1 MLVSHQQDN
10 SSLKRVVTLT
20 NTQASHKLYT
30 GLEGELTFVT
40 DAKHLYVHDGTTVG
54 GINVMGDPAL
64 EIAKGNIPGH
74 SHINKFG
81 RNVAAANGEE
91 IWDGSAV
98 YVFPAT
104 ALMTS
109 ISQTTDQVAMRGKTI
124 EVQGLDASWDAVTQT
139 ATLNASATTTVV
151 TLATPLIRCYR
162 MIITANVKSDQDIRV
177 HNAAESQDYAI
188 ILAGNNQTLMAIY
201 TIPNGKTGY
210 LNNIYA
216 TVNSGGGA
224 PTTLTVEH
232 WKKDNDNN
240 YAEQIS
246 HVMGISAD
254 VDAYGHYH
262 HPFKPPIK
270 YTQKTDVF
278 CRAASSDAVDVSAG
292 FDITLVDN

>member
-1 MLVSHQQDN
+1 MTQRLFQRIV
-10 SSLKRVVTLT
+10 LAT
-20 NTQASHKLYT
+20 NLDASQSVYT
-30 GLEGELTFVT
+30 GLQGELTYST
-40 DAKHLYVHDGTTVG
+40 DNKQVYIHDGITQG
-54 GINVMGDPAL
+54 GFNIMADPAL
-64 EIAKGNIPGH
+64 EIARGRVPGL

-81 RNVAAANGEE
+81 RNASAANGEE

-109 ISQTTDQVAMRGKTI
+109 ISQTTDQAAMRGQTV

-139 ATLNASATTTVV
+139 ATLDASDTTTVV
-151 TLATPLIRCYR
+151 TLTTALIRCHR
-162 MIITANVKSDQDIRV
+162 MRVTANVIADQDIRV
-177 HNAAESQDYAI
+177 HNAGESQDYAI

-210 LNNIYA
+210 LNNVYA
-216 TVNSGGGA
+216 TVNPGGGA
-224 PTTLTVEH
+224 PVTLTIGH
-232 WKKDNDNN
+232 WEKDNDNSH
-240 YAEQIS
+240 AERIS

-270 YTQKTDVF
+270 YTQKTDIF
-278 CRAASSDAVDVSAG
+278 CRAASSGTVDVSAG